1 MHRKETIEAALQ
13 QFILRHFPVA
23 RQHHVGLHD
32 SLLELGIVDS
42 LGVLELVTFIEKD
55 LGITLSDDQL
65 MPEHF
70 TSIAT
75 IADLVTRRLD
85 PEGAV

>member
-1 MHRKETIEAALQ
+1 MHRKETIEAELQ

-55 LGITLSDDQL
+55 LGVTLSDDEL

>member
-1 MHRKETIEAALQ
+1 MYQKETIEAQLQ
-13 QFILRHFPVA
+13 QFIRRHFPVA

-42 LGVLELVTFIEKD
+42 LGVLEIVTFIEKD
-55 LGITLSDDQL
+55 LGVPLTDDEL
-65 MPEHF
+65 VPEHF

-75 IADLVTRRLD
+75 IADLVAKRLD

>member
-1 MHRKETIEAALQ
+1 MHQKETIEAQLQ
-13 QFILRHFPVA
+13 QFIRQQFPVA

-42 LGVLELVTFIEKD
+42 LGVLEIVTFIEKD
-55 LGITLSDDQL
+55 LGVQLTDDEL
-65 MPEHF
+65 VPEHF

-75 IADLVTRRLD
+75 IADLVSRRLD